1 MAHDAESD
9 APFLTARD
17 CSPFPPLGREQEDWL
32 RRLLTAVTPASVILG
47 LGGRP
52 AAEDADDEPVAVL
65 DGKSG
70 MWWAGRYIGELHFE
84 GKTLRIEPRFGMP
97 SLMRWL
103 TSIWGV
109 QLLETKGSYQQQ
121 RVWLWVVIA
130 RLWAVRL
137 IEGAKHGL
145 PSTRIAEVH
154 QGRALRGKL
163 LPRSTALSLANGDDR
178 LFSVTR
184 SRVVDPAV
192 GSVLLAAFGQLCTVL
207 AAFGEVSEWL
217 PDRGVTIIGEL
228 RQALGE
234 RVRWSAR
241 THHTTIRYTP
251 ITETYRPVVE
261 LSQSILNQ
269 RPMTSSAS
277 GSQDVFG
284 TMLDMAEVWELYIA
298 KLLQLGLPGFRVVH
312 TGRLKE
318 HFKSLLRSPQDG
330 EVGSLRPDIVISD
343 PAQRCVAIADAKYKT
358 TAANA
363 WNRTGVLREDL
374 YQISAYL
381 AGFGDPGTLLNGFLI
396 YPSDDTGEVARR
408 LLPNNPW
415 RLSSV
420 THRNLW
426 FLSAECHNAG
436 DKTTLNERELGLAA
450 AVRTAIAANS

>member
-1 MAHDAESD
+1 VTPGD
-9 APFLTARD
+9 APFLTSRD
-17 CSPFPPLGREQEDWL
+17 CSPFLPMDRAQEVWL
-32 RRLLTAVTPASVILG
+32 TRLLKAATPAVILG
-47 LGGRP
+47 LGGRR
-52 AAEDADDEPVAVL
+52 ATEDVDDEPIAAY

-84 GKTLRIEPRFGMP
+84 GKMLRIEPRFGRP

-103 TSIWGV
+103 TSIWSV
-109 QLLETKGSYQQQ
+109 QLLETKGSYQQQQ

-137 IEGAKHGL
+137 IAAAKHGL
-145 PSTRIAEVH
+145 PWTRIAEVH
-154 QGRALRGKL
+154 RGRALRGKL
-163 LPRSTALSLANGDDR
+163 LPRPTALSRATGSDQV
-178 LFSVTR
+178 FSFTR
-184 SRVVDPAV
+184 NRVVDPTV
-192 GSVLLAAFGQLCTVL
+192 GGVLLAAFGQLRVVL
-207 AAFGEVSEWL
+207 AAFGDVSEWL
-217 PDRGVTIIGEL
+217 PDRGVTIIDEL
-228 RQALGE
+228 RHALGE
-234 RVRWSAR
+234 RVGWSAR
-241 THHTTIRYTP
+241 TRHSTIRYTP

-284 TMLDMAEVWELYIA
+284 VMLDMAEVWELYVA

-318 HFKSLLRSPQDG
+318 HFKSLLRSPLGG
-330 EVGSLRPDIVISD
+330 ELGSLRPDIVISD

-363 WNRTGVLREDL
+363 WNRTGILREDL

-381 AGFGDPGTLLNGFLI
+381 AGFGDPGTVLNAFLI

-415 RLSSV
+415 CLSSV
-420 THRNLW
+420 NQRNLW
-426 FLSAECHNAG
+426 FLSADYRDAG
-436 DKTTLNERELGLAA
+436 DNAILSDRELGMAA
-450 AVRTAIAANS
+450 AVRTAIAGNS